1 MLPTVASKRTDVGK
15 FMKKEGK
22 GKQGKSVRT
31 WAWVKLKKGRSEMKK
46 AGWII
51 ATVFLFTV
59 LVSCVASAKPIAGL
73 LFPISGPFS
82 AMGTDMRNGSLIAIE
97 ELNAKGGVLG
107 KPIEVIIGDDELKAA
122 VALRKYKEMVD
133 GEGIKFIGG
142 TLSGAVSVAV
152 NEWACKNQVV
162 YMSFCHT
169 SIPLGKEQ
177 CGYGFVSG
185 MIPYQTGV
193 ATAKYAFQNL
203 GKSWMIITQDYRFG
217 HDELAAWTVT
227 SEKMGGKFVGN
238 IYSPLGQTDYSAHI
252 PRIAAT
258 NPEIL
263 VINVY
268 GQSMD
273 ALIKQLGEAGLTTKK
288 MKFVIPK
295 SHLTTIKGVG
305 AFYNENFYGG
315 HEFYWTLQDKVC
327 RGLWEEVRSP
337 PVAGFRGW
345 VYRNSSHVRGHEYRQ
360 DNHRCGQAH

>member
-1 MLPTVASKRTDVGK
+1 
-15 FMKKEGK
+15 
-22 GKQGKSVRT
+22 
-31 WAWVKLKKGRSEMKK
+31 MKK

-59 LVSCVASAKPIAGL
+59 LVSSVASAKPIAGL

-185 MIPYQTGV
+185 MIPYRLFFCNRPFR
-193 ATAKYAFQNL
+193 FQL
-203 GKSWMIITQDYRFG
+203 FTC
-217 HDELAAWTVT
+217 
-227 SEKMGGKFVGN
+227 
-238 IYSPLGQTDYSAHI
+238 SAR
-252 PRIAAT
+252 PA
-258 NPEIL
+258 
-263 VINVY
+263 
-268 GQSMD
+268 
-273 ALIKQLGEAGLTTKK
+273 
-288 MKFVIPK
+288 
-295 SHLTTIKGVG
+295 
-305 AFYNENFYGG
+305 
-315 HEFYWTLQDKVC
+315 
-327 RGLWEEVRSP
+327 
-337 PVAGFRGW
+337 
-345 VYRNSSHVRGHEYRQ
+345 
-360 DNHRCGQAH
+360 